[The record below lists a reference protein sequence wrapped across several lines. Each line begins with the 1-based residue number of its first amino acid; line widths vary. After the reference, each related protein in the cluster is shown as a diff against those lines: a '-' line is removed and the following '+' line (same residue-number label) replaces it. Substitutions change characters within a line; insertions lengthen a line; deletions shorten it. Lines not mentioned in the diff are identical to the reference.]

1 MGCNYNTKHHEDEIE
16 SHHNYSNANEKK
28 NVKNGINNNNNN
40 VSVHFNVQGSNSEYV
55 PEQNKTNFDIPPKA
69 DFNND
74 NQQIQNN
81 DNYNNNENNNNNEYE
96 QNNNNNNA
104 NEENMFQ
111 IEENDMNDNNDN
123 NNNSILA
130 EPKDEYSKSML
141 QQINQLRNN
150 PSLFIPD
157 IETGIN
163 YITREVSKKDGK
175 EKLIYKNKVKVA
187 LNEGEIAFRNAMA
200 DLENR
205 EGMPPL
211 QFKEE
216 ICIPLPSTIEELNDK
231 TYLKREWSKLC
242 QTQEVSTC
250 WRELVK
256 DPTVSFLLMV
266 VDDSGKKALMKRND
280 ILNPDYKYI
289 GISSTMIEKHF
300 IAFFSFAK

>member
-1 MGCNYNTKHHEDEIE
+1 MGCNYNTKHYEDEIE
-16 SHHNYSNANEKK
+16 SHHNHSNANEKK
-28 NVKNGINNNNNN
+28 NVESLVNNNNSNN
-40 VSVHFNVQGSNSEYV
+40 ITDIHLNIQRNNNEYI
-55 PEQNKTNFDIPPKA
+55 PEQNKTNFEIPPKTNI
-69 DFNND
+69 NND
-74 NQQIQNN
+74 NKQILINVNN
-81 DNYNNNENNNNNEYE
+81 HNNNNIEYE
-96 QNNNNNNA
+96 NNINV

-111 IEENDMNDNNDN
+111 IEENDMNDNNNINN
-123 NNNSILA
+123 NNNSMLA
-130 EPKDEYSKSML
+130 EPKDDYSKSML

-150 PSLFIPD
+150 PSQFIPD

-163 YITREVSKKDGK
+163 FITKEISKKDGQ

-205 EGMPPL
+205 ERMSPL

-256 DPTVSFLLMV
+256 DANVSFLLMV
-266 VDDSGKKALMKRND
+266 VDDSGKKSLMKRND

-289 GISSTMIEKHF
+289 GISSTMIDKHF